1 MYRSIYMQC
10 FYSAQ
15 DSFYISQKITLK
27 LVYCQVLY
35 GALTSLDRLGLF
47 SAGRPLQSGQSEQHN
62 VLPLTSCPSR
72 FTLLPISTQPIRS
85 SIQAP
90 ALQKS
95 LYKAKASEGR
105 SHTLTETAAAVL
117 PQTSSMQKESSFY
130 NKLGSMSSMS
140 ELSSWFSNIG
150 SKSQAPF
157 KLHASSAEWAIASI
171 DKSLARLNTCRPQD
185 KKLTVDSNQNFK
197 YA

>member
-1 MYRSIYMQC
+1 M
-10 FYSAQ
+10 
-15 DSFYISQKITLK
+15 
-27 LVYCQVLY
+27 Y

-95 LYKAKASEGR
+95 LYKAKVGGKYIEIQTTFKTEKLNVVIIHIMLSPNIVLIDRVQYVTNYCQNMKLQQQRPRTRACEHSPNFPIHVPVTRLGR
-105 SHTLTETAAAVL
+105 RS
-117 PQTSSMQKESSFY
+117 
-130 NKLGSMSSMS
+130 
-140 ELSSWFSNIG
+140 
-150 SKSQAPF
+150 
-157 KLHASSAEWAIASI
+157 
-171 DKSLARLNTCRPQD
+171 
-185 KKLTVDSNQNFK
+185 
-197 YA
+197 

>member
-1 MYRSIYMQC
+1 MYRSMYMQC
-10 FYSAQ
+10 MYSPQ

-95 LYKAKASEGR
+95 LYKAKVGN
-105 SHTLTETAAAVL
+105 
-117 PQTSSMQKESSFY
+117 TSSYYPHNLIMSLTQFQTGSS
-130 NKLGSMSSMS
+130 
-140 ELSSWFSNIG
+140 I
-150 SKSQAPF
+150 SQATV
-157 KLHASSAEWAIASI
+157 KIWNA
-171 DKSLARLNTCRPQD
+171 KRPSQ
-185 KKLTVDSNQNFK
+185 QNRCL
-197 YA
+197 

>member
-1 MYRSIYMQC
+1 MYRSMYMQC
-10 FYSAQ
+10 IYSAQ

-95 LYKAKASEGR
+95 LYKAKVGGKYIEIQATFKIEKLKS
-105 SHTLTETAAAVL
+105 
-117 PQTSSMQKESSFY
+117 TSSYYPHNLIMSLTQFQTGSS
-130 NKLGSMSSMS
+130 
-140 ELSSWFSNIG
+140 I
-150 SKSQAPF
+150 SQA
-157 KLHASSAEWAIASI
+157 
-171 DKSLARLNTCRPQD
+171 
-185 KKLTVDSNQNFK
+185 TVK
-197 YA
+197 I